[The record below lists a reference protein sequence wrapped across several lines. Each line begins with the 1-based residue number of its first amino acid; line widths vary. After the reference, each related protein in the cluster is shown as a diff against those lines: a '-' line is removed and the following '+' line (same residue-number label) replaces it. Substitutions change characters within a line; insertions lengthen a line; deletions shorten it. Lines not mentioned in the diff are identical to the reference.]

1 MVKMW
6 LAVLAVLIGLG
17 SSHAADSKSPLTGDK
32 RWEQAR
38 TDWAQ
43 GRAGEAKSATE
54 ELLKDYPDEADLHL
68 FLGMAK
74 LRLRDPQ
81 GAVLAAKRAIALD
94 PQHIQARTFLA
105 WVELE
110 VRGDADAAL
119 KEYRSVIEIRPD
131 LPEAY
136 TNLAAAQKRRGNLQE
151 AIVSLNKALELN
163 GKFGTALNNRGWI
176 YAEQENWPQA
186 RGDFEQALKI
196 DPQDQGALQG
206 MALVLEKERHYAEAQ
221 QILARLNANSPN
233 FVYWLNW
240 GRIGLIRYWWILL
253 SVAIALALRARFK
266 KARMQTNG

>member
-54 ELLKDYPDEADLHL
+54 ELLKDYHDEADLHL

-151 AIVSLNKALELN
+151 AIVSLNKA
-163 GKFGTALNNRGWI
+163 
-176 YAEQENWPQA
+176 
-186 RGDFEQALKI
+186 
-196 DPQDQGALQG
+196 
-206 MALVLEKERHYAEAQ
+206 
-221 QILARLNANSPN
+221 
-233 FVYWLNW
+233 
-240 GRIGLIRYWWILL
+240 
-253 SVAIALALRARFK
+253 
-266 KARMQTNG
+266 

>member
-17 SSHAADSKSPLTGDK
+17 SSHAADIKSPLPSDK

-38 TDWAQ
+38 KDLAQ
-43 GRAGEAKSATE
+43 GRPGEAKSVFE
-54 ELLKDYPDEADLHL
+54 ELLKDYPNEADLHL

-94 PQHIQARTFLA
+94 SRHIEARTFLA

-110 VRGDADAAL
+110 VRGDAEAAI

-136 TNLAAAQKRRGNLQE
+136 TNLAAAQKRRGNIHE
-151 AIVSLNKALELN
+151 AILSLNKALELN
-163 GKFGTALNNRGWI
+163 GKFGAALNNRGWI
-176 YAEQENWPQA
+176 YAEQEKWAQA
-186 RGDFEQALKI
+186 RGDFEEALKI
-196 DPQDQGALQG
+196 DPKDQGALQG
-206 MALVLEKERHYAEAQ
+206 MALVLEKERNYAEAQ
-221 QILARLNANSPN
+221 QILARLNSQSPN

-240 GRIGLIRYWWILL
+240 GRIGLIRYWWLWL
-253 SVAIALALRARFK
+253 SVAIALALAARLK
-266 KARMQTNG
+266 KARTQANG

>member
-17 SSHAADSKSPLTGDK
+17 SSHAAEIKSPLPSDK

-38 TDWAQ
+38 KDLAQ
-43 GRAGEAKSATE
+43 GRPGEAKSVFE
-54 ELLKDYPDEADLHL
+54 ELLKDYPNEADLHL

-94 PQHIQARTFLA
+94 PRHIEARTFLA

-110 VRGDADAAL
+110 VRGDAEAAI

-136 TNLAAAQKRRGNLQE
+136 TNLAAAQKRRRQYTR
-151 AIVSLNKALELN
+151 S
-163 GKFGTALNNRGWI
+163 
-176 YAEQENWPQA
+176 YC
-186 RGDFEQALKI
+186 
-196 DPQDQGALQG
+196 
-206 MALVLEKERHYAEAQ
+206 
-221 QILARLNANSPN
+221 
-233 FVYWLNW
+233 
-240 GRIGLIRYWWILL
+240 
-253 SVAIALALRARFK
+253 
-266 KARMQTNG
+266 